1 MEQEAKIGTY
11 CETSVCSN
19 RNGEKVLIVAVYA
32 DDLLLFLLYSEQN
45 LEMRVTQGDR
55 KFCKP
60 EAKQGNV
67 SKCFDE
73 AERKSTIPL
82 RKLVVDY
89 NLSVEV
95 PDGI

>member
-1 MEQEAKIGTY
+1 M
-11 CETSVCSN
+11 
-19 RNGEKVLIVAVYA
+19 AVYV
-32 DDLLLFLLYSEQN
+32 DDLLLYPEQN
-45 LEMRVTQGDR
+45 LELRVTQGDR
-55 KFCKP
+55 RFCKP

-89 NLSVEV
+89 NLSAEV

>member
-1 MEQEAKIGTY
+1 MAEY
-11 CETSVCSN
+11 V
-19 RNGEKVLIVAVYA
+19 
-32 DDLLLFLLYSEQN
+32 DDLLLFLLYPQQN
-45 LEMRVTQGDR
+45 LEMRATQGDR
-55 KFCKP
+55 RFCKP

-73 AERKSTIPL
+73 AETKSTTPL

-89 NLSVEV
+89 DLLAEV

>member
-1 MEQEAKIGTY
+1 MAEY
-11 CETSVCSN
+11 V
-19 RNGEKVLIVAVYA
+19 
-32 DDLLLFLLYSEQN
+32 DDLLLFLLFPEQN

-55 KFCKP
+55 RFCKP

-89 NLSVEV
+89 NLSAEV
-95 PDGI
+95 PHGI